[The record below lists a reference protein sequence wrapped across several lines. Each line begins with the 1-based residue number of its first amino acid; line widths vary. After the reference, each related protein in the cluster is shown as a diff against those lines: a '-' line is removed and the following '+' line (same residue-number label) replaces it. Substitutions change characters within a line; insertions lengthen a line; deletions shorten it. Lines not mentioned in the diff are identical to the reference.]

1 MEIEEEYKEVCG
13 SIATCQENNRSF
25 TLKNAIDFV
34 KVKIDGVVFPKGDK
48 TTRCDYLFLKEEE
61 QQRIIE
67 IFVEL
72 KGKDVEKAV
81 KQLEQSIEMFAQ
93 SNKRYAFAVVTNVS
107 TQFNTLIQ
115 KKTKEF
121 KQKKHADLKVR
132 SKAVLCDYH
141 TDTNTLSISQ

>member
-25 TLKNAIDFV
+25 TLKNATDFV
-34 KVKIDGVVFPKGDK
+34 KVKIDGVIFPNGDK
-48 TTRCDYLFLKEEE
+48 TVRCDYLFLKEEE

-93 SNKRYAFAVVTNVS
+93 SNKRYAFAVVTTVS
-107 TQFNTLIQ
+107 TPFHTLIQ
-115 KKTKEF
+115 KKPKEF
-121 KQKKHADLKVR
+121 KQQKHTDLTVR
-132 SKAVLCDYH
+132 PKAVQCDYH
-141 TDTNTLSISQ
+141 TDTNSLSIS